1 MTKESPQDSKDGTY
15 KLYVITSTLQ
25 LRPQSI
31 LLMGS
36 GCLRVSVKEN
46 AHKQLLRFTSV
57 SEISS
62 WLTQTPK
69 LSFSCAAPAAK
80 QTVDG
85 KRVAAGG
92 PGQGRAAAKRVS
104 VATPKAREAAAA
116 AKKPVGRPRKGQ
128 AE

>member
-1 MTKESPQDSKDGTY
+1 MEDSIKILYQDSIDWTCD
-15 KLYVITSTLQ
+15 LYLLVSTS
-25 LRPQSI
+25 
-31 LLMGS
+31 
-36 GCLRVSVKEN
+36 
-46 AHKQLLRFTSV
+46 
-57 SEISS
+57 
-62 WLTQTPK
+62 
-69 LSFSCAAPAAK
+69 AAPAAK